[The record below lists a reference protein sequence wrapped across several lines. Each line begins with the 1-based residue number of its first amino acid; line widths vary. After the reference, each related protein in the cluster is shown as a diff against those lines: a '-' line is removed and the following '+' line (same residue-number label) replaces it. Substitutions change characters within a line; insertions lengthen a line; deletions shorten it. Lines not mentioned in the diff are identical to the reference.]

1 MQQLPDTGI
10 KKQDTYIK
18 NTMNV
23 KFNRVFQ
30 IIGLALIVIYLIS
43 ATNVI
48 KLPSA
53 FARTAMFFL
62 GPFAIIGIT
71 SIASKYKP
79 QDDYKLIQHLGHI
92 FLVIAFALFTT
103 MLVVQQAGYSLYESN
118 KELITNAKEIFNI
131 INSVQLG
138 MDISF
143 DIFYCLG
150 ILLFSLSFIRL
161 KKMGLVIGIVGL
173 ITSVGLLTFNMIS
186 FPHPPK
192 NFGLIDLGPLTI
204 IWWVLII
211 RYVNKI
217 PVKA

>member
-1 MQQLPDTGI
+1 ML
-10 KKQDTYIK
+10 
-18 NTMNV
+18 
-23 KFNRVFQ
+23 
-30 IIGLALIVIYLIS
+30 IGFALIAVYLIT

-48 KLPSA
+48 ELPLA

-71 SIASKYKP
+71 SIALKYKP

-92 FLVIAFALFTT
+92 FLVIAFALLTT
-103 MLVVQQAGYSLYESN
+103 MLVVQQAGFSFYDLN
-118 KELITNAKEIFNI
+118 KEHITNAKEIFNI

-150 ILLFSLSFIRL
+150 ILFFSLSFLKL

-173 ITSVGLLTFNMIS
+173 TTSIGLLTFNMIA
-186 FPHPPK
+186 FPHGPK
-192 NFGLIDLGPLTI
+192 YSGLIDLGPFTI
-204 IWWVLII
+204 IWWVLIV

-217 PVKA
+217 PSKTQLPNDKSAT

>member
-1 MQQLPDTGI
+1 M
-10 KKQDTYIK
+10 
-18 NTMNV
+18 NT
-23 KFNRVFQ
+23 KFERVFR
-30 IIGLALIVIYLIS
+30 IIGFALIAIYLIT

-48 KLPSA
+48 ELPLA

-71 SIASKYKP
+71 SIALKYKP

-92 FLVIAFALFTT
+92 FLVIAFGLLTT
-103 MLVVQQAGYSLYESN
+103 MLVVQQAGFSFYDSN

-150 ILLFSLSFIRL
+150 ILLFSLSFLRL

-173 ITSVGLLTFNMIS
+173 TTSIGLLTFNMIT
-186 FPHPPK
+186 FPHAPK
-192 NFGLIDLGPLTI
+192 SSGLIDLGPFTI
-204 IWWVLII
+204 IWWVLMV

-217 PVKA
+217 PSKT